1 MKKLFWGMAIA
12 ILTLASCSTLGGSN
26 KSTGKAPVAEEKS
39 PTVPDTKQPGTEDTA
54 KGRPDPTVRDQLTVA
69 FSSGP
74 LELDPRKSY
83 SADEAQIFTA
93 LYEGLFSYNPLTLA
107 PMPAVASKWTLSE
120 DKKTWTFTIRD
131 TARYWNGD
139 PVLAGD
145 FKAAWLSLL
154 EPERKSPYSSL
165 FDIIVGAKDFR
176 MGVEKDP
183 QKVGIDTPNDH
194 TLVVR
199 LVSPAAYFPSMLC
212 HHSFGPMHPSM
223 IGQNNWSDRPPISNG
238 PFYVVERQKDRLV
251 LAKNELY
258 WDAERVNFKKI
269 TIVFAENAKA
279 AASLWDSGEARWVA
293 GDVDLDSLRD
303 KSGIVVNPMFATYY
317 FYIKSSTAPW
327 NDKRVREAL
336 SISLPWDEIRK
347 GYYLPAASLI
357 FPIPGYP
364 KIEGLAKTDPDR
376 ARQLLSDAGYARGI
390 NLPELVIRIT
400 PSPEAAR
407 IANLMAL
414 AWKEKLGISVK
425 IDTVPYE
432 SYYESLKGN
441 DYVVGSTTWIG
452 DFADPYTFLQMWQKD
467 SNLNDAGY
475 DDPDYEGL
483 IQKSMAQEG
492 EERLKTLSEAEKVLL
507 DGGPVLPISYT
518 PALNLIDENE
528 IDGWYPNPMDIHPF
542 KYLVYAAYRPLP
554 GVAQAAKPGTTVA
567 WVR

>member
-1 MKKLFWGMAIA
+1 LGIA

-26 KSTGKAPVAEEKS
+26 KSAENTKVAEEKKL
-39 PTVPDTKQPGTEDTA
+39 TVPDTKQPGSEDTA

-107 PMPAVASKWTLSE
+107 PMPAVASKWKLSE

-139 PVLAGD
+139 PVVAGD
-145 FKAAWLSLL
+145 FKASWLSLL
-154 EPERKSPYSSL
+154 EVQRKSPYSSL

-176 MGVEKDP
+176 MGLEKDP
-183 QKVGIDTPNDH
+183 QKVGIEAPDDH
-194 TLVVR
+194 TLVVK

-269 TIVFAENAKA
+269 TILFAENAKA
-279 AASLWDSGEARWVA
+279 AASMWDSGEARWVA

-317 FYIKSSTAPW
+317 FYIKSSTVPW

-364 KIEGLAKTDPDR
+364 KIEGLTKTDVDR

-400 PSPEAAR
+400 PSQEAAR

-425 IDTVPYE
+425 IDTVSYE

-452 DFADPYTFLQMWQKD
+452 DFADPYTFLQMWQRD

-475 DDPDYEGL
+475 NDPEYEGL

-492 EERLKTLSEAEKVLL
+492 EERLKTLSDAEKILL

-528 IDGWYPNPMDIHPF
+528 IDGWYPNAMDIHPF

-554 GVAQAAKPGTTVA
+554 GVAQAPIHGTTVT